1 MICMICRQEVPEQA
15 AICPHCYAVPCTAPP
30 LFLNEEHH
38 QDWLR
43 MQYYPQR
50 SRWQEITSLREQV
63 SALRQENAALREQLE
78 TRPAPPEPAAVL
90 PAPELCEQDVCVP
103 DETLGIVPNF
113 AVSGEEFCAY
123 LQDGRVRLL
132 GNRREDYADALRW
145 SGIRM
150 LAAGGHFLAG
160 LRADGT
166 VLTAGKIGFGA
177 GSAAWQ
183 SIRQIAANR
192 NALLGLTADD
202 RLLTAGEP
210 GLTGLLQAIFDTAKQ
225 NGGRVC
231 RVLLSDSWC
240 GVLTERSGMY
250 KLFSHRLDQR
260 GALQVSSLPQS
271 SEPAAIL
278 TERGCMLLAQGVLRG
293 ISLPPA
299 YSQIRWDGIAPQTV
313 MQADTPESGN
323 LQWSRLRRAELYVFT
338 QDGTIGAVTSDN
350 TTLLR
355 LPLPD
360 SGDRLTDLLPLGDL
374 LLCQLQSA
382 DGIRA
387 ACYRFGET
395 EMTVLR

>member
-15 AICPHCYAVPCTAPP
+15 TICPHCYAVPCTAPP
-30 LFLNEEHH
+30 YFLNEEQH

-50 SRWQEITSLREQV
+50 SRWQEITALREQV
-63 SALRQENAALREQLE
+63 AELRAQNNALREQQE
-78 TRPAPPEPAAVL
+78 AFPAQPEPAAV
-90 PAPELCEQDVCVP
+90 PAQELCEQDTCVP

-113 AVSGEEFCAY
+113 AVSGSDFCAY

-132 GNRREDYADALRW
+132 GSRREDYADALRW
-145 SGIRM
+145 PGVRM
-150 LAAGGHFLAG
+150 LTAGGNFLAG
-160 LRADGT
+160 LRADGN
-166 VLTAGKIGFGA
+166 VLTTGEIGFGTEA
-177 GSAAWQ
+177 AAWN
-183 SIRQIAANR
+183 SIRQIAANS

-231 RVLLSDSWC
+231 RVMLSDSWF

-260 GALQVSSLPQS
+260 GTLQVNSLPQGG
-271 SEPAAIL
+271 EPSVIL
-278 TERGCMLLAQGVLRG
+278 TERGCVLLAQGVLRG
-293 ISLPPA
+293 ISLPPT

-313 MQADTPESGN
+313 MQTDTPDSGN
-323 LQWSRLRRAELYVFT
+323 LQWNRLRRTELYVFT
-338 QDGTIGAVTSDN
+338 QDGTVGAVASDN

-374 LLCQLQSA
+374 LLCQLRSA
-382 DGIRA
+382 NSIRTA
-387 ACYRFGET
+387 YYRFGDT
-395 EMTVLR
+395 EMSVLK